1 MDIWEKQF
9 LFYAKLKENNL
20 YDELLIILRDFFHK
34 TEDINL
40 IAKDWDNEMAELFSD
55 YYSEEFKRTEIIK
68 NIIFRFSGN
77 AKKYKKL
84 IREKYK
90 NSSNPNAISKK
101 YLTNICQYF
110 FDIKNDIHH
119 CICEELFRNMM
130 NGDDS
135 NVYVYIDNY
144 QTFYQHDNKPYMSA
158 FMHATEEEFKPAEYL
173 HCSLVTQ
180 DMLTYDYLMFQTLLE
195 TDNTKIKDIKQL
207 YRPYFAEFIIPVDQN
222 GYARGRYN
230 PNDNLDEINSE
241 NGWFI
246 ASVVASDISGK
257 NSESSFVEG
266 EILTCASPAKSSKG
280 TLRFKRRFTDIEK
293 KEIDC
298 AYSFYTRHT
307 RCDFTSILTRQAT
320 NIQKATIYN
329 IGHGNFIALGDSNK
343 DTKIVYDIGT
353 PYKAELSQYAAK
365 KIMETINP
373 DLVIISH
380 WDSDHYLG
388 AFQADSNIYDATW
401 VAVMIID
408 EGYINAKRIINY
420 LACRHLIALIS
431 PTDPS
436 IPQPFAEYSNGGYKI
451 QLFRGSGTSSPITPI
466 NCHGIAIRIE
476 SRNVTTLMCGD
487 IPYDCLPDSI
497 VKNNNY
503 DYMVI
508 PHHASNMSRKSYNS
522 LRTISSIKH
531 PIICVNG
538 DEELG
543 HTKVSVENGK
553 HCDEIKK
560 KSNSCLYFTDND
572 DHSMKGYVCDLK
584 NVNPKIQYL

>member
-20 YDELLIILRDFFHK
+20 YDELLVILRDFFHK

-68 NIIFRFSGN
+68 NIIFSFSEN
-77 AKKYKKL
+77 AKRYKKL

-110 FDIKNDIHH
+110 FDLKNDIHH

-158 FMHATEEEFKPAEYL
+158 FMHATEEEFEPIEYL
-173 HCSLVTQ
+173 HCSLVTKE
-180 DMLTYDYLMFQTLLE
+180 MLSYDYLMFQILLE
-195 TDNTKIKDIKQL
+195 IADTKNIDIKQL
-207 YRPYFAEFIIPVDQN
+207 YRPYFAEFVIPVDQN
-222 GYARGRYN
+222 GCARGRYN

-246 ASVVASDISGK
+246 ASVAANDVSGK
-257 NSESSFVEG
+257 NIESSFVEG
-266 EILTCASPAKSSKG
+266 EILTCTSPLKNSKG
-280 TLRFKRRFTDIEK
+280 TLRFKRKFTDSEK
-293 KEIDC
+293 NEINRV
-298 AYSFYTRHT
+298 YSFHACHS
-307 RCDFTSILTRQAT
+307 RCDFTNILTQQASS
-320 NIQKATIYN
+320 IQKATIYN
-329 IGHGNFIALGDSNK
+329 IGHGNFIALGDSNNEA
-343 DTKIVYDIGT
+343 KIVYDIGT
-353 PYKAELSQYAAK
+353 PYRAKLSLYDAK
-365 KIMETINP
+365 DIMKIINP

-388 AFQADSNIYDATW
+388 AFQANSNIYDATW
-401 VAVMIID
+401 IAVMIVD
-408 EGYINAKRIINY
+408 DGYINAKRIINY
-420 LACRHLIALIS
+420 LACRGLIALIS

-436 IPQPFAEYSNGGYKI
+436 ISQPFAEYNNSGYKI

-466 NCHGIAIRIE
+466 NCQGIAIRIE
-476 SRNVTTLMCGD
+476 SSNVTTLMCGD

-497 VKNNNY
+497 VKNNKY

-508 PHHASNMSRKSYNS
+508 PHHASNMSQKSYNS
-522 LRTISSIKH
+522 LRNISSIKY

-538 DEELG
+538 KEELG
-543 HTKVSVENGK
+543 RTNVLVENGE
-553 HCDEIKK
+553 HCDEIRK
-560 KSNSCLYFTDND
+560 KSSIMFFTDNNT
-572 DHSMKGYVCDLK
+572 HSIKGYVCDLL
-584 NVNPKIQYL
+584 NVNPKIKNL